1 MPAFRIERTPE
12 GRWRFRAAGCCVDP
26 DRIRREYEQAY
37 LEQEL
42 AQGGRVVSAGPDG
55 VELVDHRGRIHR
67 LGPHVQVPR
76 ATGL

>member
-26 DRIRREYEQAY
+26 DRIRRDYEQAF

-42 AQGGRVVSAGPDG
+42 GEGGRVVSSGPDG
-55 VELVDHRGRIHR
+55 VELVDHRGRLHR
-67 LGPHVQVPR
+67 LSADVHVP
-76 ATGL
+76 AT

>member
-26 DRIRREYEQAY
+26 DRIRREYEQAF

-42 AQGGRVVSAGPDG
+42 DEGGRVTASGPDG
-55 VELVDHRGRIHR
+55 VELVDHRGRVHR
-67 LGPHVQVPR
+67 LSADVRVP
-76 ATGL
+76 G

>member
-26 DRIRREYEQAY
+26 DRIRREYEQAF

-42 AQGGRVVSAGPDG
+42 GAGGRVVSTGADG
-55 VELVDHRGRIHR
+55 VELIDHRGRAHR
-67 LGPHVQVPR
+67 LGPGVQAP
-76 ATGL
+76 GG